1 MPVVMNMRWYGVTPE
16 QYDAARET
24 VHWEGD
30 VPDGAMYH
38 VAAFDDDGIIVTD
51 VWESAAHFDRF
62 VETRLMPGVQAVGIA
77 GEPEVTIHPVHAIF
91 APAYRVEL
99 PPQRESMAD
108 RPSAVT

>member
-1 MPVVMNMRWYGVTPE
+1 MNMRWLGVTPE
-16 QYDAARET
+16 QYDAARDT

-38 VAAFDDDGIIVTD
+38 VAAFDGDAFIVTD
-51 VWESAAHFDRF
+51 VWESAEQFQHFVD
-62 VETRLMPGVQAVGIA
+62 TRLMPGVQAVGIT

-99 PPQRESMAD
+99 PPQRAAVAET
-108 RPSAVT
+108 PSHAT